1 MMQIGWIGW
10 REALGLLIVHT
21 AFLVDTVVLI
31 ATLSLV
37 RTDFYSQVLFSDWLD
52 ERIL

>member
-1 MMQIGWIGW
+1 MLIGWIGW
-10 REALGLLIVHT
+10 REAVGLLIIHT

-37 RTDFYSQVLFSDWLD
+37 RTDFYSKILFSNWLD

>member
-1 MMQIGWIGW
+1 MQIGWIGW

-37 RTDFYSQVLFSDWLD
+37 RTDLYSQVLFSEWLD
-52 ERIL
+52 ERVM

>member
-1 MMQIGWIGW
+1 MQIGWIGW

-21 AFLVDTVVLI
+21 AFLVDTVVFI
-31 ATLSLV
+31 VTLSLV

-52 ERIL
+52 ERVM

>member
-1 MMQIGWIGW
+1 MQIGWIGC

-52 ERIL
+52 ERVM

>member
-52 ERIL
+52 ERVM